1 MPKEPTGFEADF
13 FVPAGE
19 RDPVKAARDPARPLP
34 KRFYKEATVGETEDG
49 FSILLDGRPVNT
61 PAKRRVSVPS
71 RPLAEGLAA
80 EWARQG
86 EQIDPATMPLT
97 RLVNSALDGVARQM
111 ADVEVELVRYAA
123 SDMICYRAGEPESLA
138 AAQTAAWDPLLA
150 FARDRLGARL
160 ALAEGVMYAA
170 QPEESVEA
178 LARAVRSFVGEGA
191 GAPLRLAALH
201 VMTTLT
207 GSLIL
212 ALAKS
217 LNELDLAAAWA
228 AAHIDEDFQMKAWGA
243 DAEALARREA
253 RFAEMAAAAFVADC
267 LAESPGGSAGP
278 GCGQPAVKS
287 I

>member
-1 MPKEPTGFEADF
+1 MPKEPTGFDADF
-13 FVPAGE
+13 FVEQGE

-34 KRFYKEATVGETEDG
+34 KRFYKEATVGEADNG

-61 PAKRRVSVPS
+61 PAKRRVIVPS
-71 RPLAEGLAA
+71 RLLAEAMAA
-80 EWARQG
+80 EWAGQG
-86 EQIDPATMPLT
+86 EKIDPASMPLT
-97 RLVNSALDGVARQM
+97 KLVNSALDGVAGQM
-111 ADVEVELVRYAA
+111 LDVEAELIKYAG
-123 SDMICYRAGEPESLA
+123 SDLLCYRAGEPESLA

-150 FARDRLGARL
+150 FARNKLGAKL

-178 LARAVRSFVGEGA
+178 LARAVRAIVGEGE
-191 GAPLRLAALH
+191 GAPLRLAALY

-217 LNELDLAAAWA
+217 LNEIDLATAWA
-228 AAHIDEDFQMKAWGA
+228 AAHVDEDFQMRAWGA

-253 RFAEMAAAAFVADC
+253 RFAEMAAAAFLAEC
-267 LAESPGGSAGP
+267 LAEGQGG
-278 GCGQPAVKS
+278 
-287 I
+287 